1 MVTTM
6 ADDPE
11 PEDVDERPHGILML
25 LSVCCCLNRRKAPEA
40 ETLDIYV
47 TSDTSRLLGDGSTE
61 DYKPPA
67 DYTSEAVDGKEAAA
81 KECAGVSVKER
92 TQVLRAGDD
101 AAAASSGGPS
111 AEDECS
117 GVSVAARSQQL
128 RREVAGEAAP
138 PPRKN
143 KAWSAAASKLATK
156 KSEVACGFCGLAV
169 PSSEAASHRGL
180 SFHPSCFRCGSCGKS
195 LVGVQHGTLDD
206 DDLLLCDEASAAR
219 RTVSCLARERDKAHR
234 AGAAREAA
242 NQRPSETDLTVARAA
257 KEQAIE
263 IIGDDLERIVRGM
276 APTCALCGGPFGP
289 KAKLFIQGMVKIHVS
304 CSAADDRPRAV
315 ALTPAQALK
324 SAPAT
329 LILKLRPKATGKTAT
344 FFLARSERQ
353 PDANGVIFAPDAD
366 ARAPAARKAATDA
379 LADGAELRAV
389 GESGAVLAED
399 VATLDGASLAGAL
412 SWSSAGLVWRLA
424 CDFAHDAAAGT
435 IRATS
440 ARLSVDDPEL

>member
-1 MVTTM
+1 M

-11 PEDVDERPHGILML
+11 PEDVDERPRGILML

-92 TQVLRAGDD
+92 TNVLRGRRRARGDD
-101 AAAASSGGPS
+101 AGGR
-111 AEDECS
+111 
-117 GVSVAARSQQL
+117 VQL

-219 RTVSCLARERDKAHR
+219 RTVSCLARAREKAHR
-234 AGAAREAA
+234 AGAAKEAA
-242 NQRPSETDLTVARAA
+242 NQRPSETDLTVARTA

-289 KAKLFIQGMVKIHVS
+289 KDKLFIQGM
-304 CSAADDRPRAV
+304 
-315 ALTPAQALK
+315 ALK

-329 LILKLRPKATGKTAT
+329 LILKLRPKATGRTAT

-366 ARAPAARKAATDA
+366 ARGRRARRRRAGGRRGAP
-379 LADGAELRAV
+379 AV
-389 GESGAVLAED
+389 GELGAVLAED

-412 SWSSAGLVWRLA
+412 AWSSAGLVWRLA